1 MVRARIRKPV
11 DKSIATKGF
20 AKFLFYLVQFTWG
33 LPVNAIS
40 GIIYLI
46 LKGKYRT
53 EKFKNSYIT
62 YIPGNWGGLS
72 LGLFIFIAEGKAEGW
87 TNNTKIHEYGHTIQ
101 CLLLGPLYWIVVAL
115 PSAIWCNFF
124 ADYRK
129 KNNVSYYKLYCE
141 SWANSWGVKWSGL
154 KQFGIK

>member
-1 MVRARIRKPV
+1 MVRAKIRKPV

-20 AKFLFYLVQFTWG
+20 EKFLFYLVQFTWG

-46 LKGKYRT
+46 LRKKYRT
-53 EKFKNSYIT
+53 EKFRNAYIT
-62 YIPGNWGGLS
+62 YIPGDWGGLS

-101 CLLLGPLYWIVVAL
+101 SLILGPLYLLIIGIPSLTWASL
-115 PSAIWCNFF
+115 PKLC
-124 ADYRK
+124 DMRK
-129 KNNVSYYKLYCE
+129 EKQISYYSFYTEK
-141 SWANSWGVKWSGL
+141 WADRVAIRTTDFKFD
-154 KQFGIK
+154 K